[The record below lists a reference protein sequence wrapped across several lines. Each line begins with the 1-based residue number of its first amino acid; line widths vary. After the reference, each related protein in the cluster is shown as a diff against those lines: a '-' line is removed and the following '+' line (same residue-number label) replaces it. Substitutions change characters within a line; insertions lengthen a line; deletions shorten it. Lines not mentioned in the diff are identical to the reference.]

1 MINIKSTN
9 CICASQHMCAS
20 HFYGDGS
27 NLTNIS
33 AGGLTGCTTSS
44 VTQVGVG
51 AIASATGS
59 NNTAVGVCSMN
70 AGGGQNASYNT
81 AIGERS
87 LCQNTGS
94 SNTAIGF
101 RAAECVC
108 YAAGSNNVYV
118 GSLAGYCARNG
129 ARNAF
134 IGKQAGGNANYVCDN
149 IAIGYLAH
157 TGSFG
162 CRNVIIAPE
171 GCSAQCL
178 ANSCNNIVIGYKAAH
193 QHYSYSNCTFIGN
206 SAMVKMFLC
215 ATTVCVCGS
224 LSKSSGCFSIP
235 HPDPAKTERYN
246 LSHSFVES
254 PTEGDN
260 IYRYTVDTQDCRSVV
275 ELPDYYRYLNKN
287 DQVWVSANRHF
298 GVGYGE
304 VTEDQ
309 KCLVIC
315 SCVEGSYN
323 VLLIGTRKD
332 KYVSNWK
339 GTETIAHDRIREAE
353 LEAKYGK

>member
-1 MINIKSTN
+1 
-9 CICASQHMCAS
+9 
-20 HFYGDGS
+20 
-27 NLTNIS
+27 
-33 AGGLTGCTTSS
+33 
-44 VTQVGVG
+44 
-51 AIASATGS
+51 
-59 NNTAVGVCSMN
+59 
-70 AGGGQNASYNT
+70 
-81 AIGERS
+81 
-87 LCQNTGS
+87 
-94 SNTAIGF
+94 
-101 RAAECVC
+101 
-108 YAAGSNNVYV
+108 
-118 GSLAGYCARNG
+118 
-129 ARNAF
+129 
-134 IGKQAGGNANYVCDN
+134 
-149 IAIGYLAH
+149 
-157 TGSFG
+157 
-162 CRNVIIAPE
+162 
-171 GCSAQCL
+171 
-178 ANSCNNIVIGYKAAH
+178 
-193 QHYSYSNCTFIGN
+193 
-206 SAMVKMFLC
+206 MVKMFLC